1 MTRYNPALFL
11 LEPNAMSSLPSLR
24 LKANADRR
32 LRAGHLWVY
41 SNEIDVAATPL
52 TAFEAG
58 DQAILEAAGGKPLG
72 IVAMSPNNLICAR
85 LLSRDLKHELDKSLL
100 VHRLNVCL
108 SLRERLFDTPCYRL
122 VYGDSDLL
130 PGLVVDRFFDILVVQ
145 LASATMERHK
155 DEVLAALI
163 QVLKPSGILLKND
176 SSARDAEGLQRYVET
191 AYGQVPEWVALEE
204 NGVKFEA
211 PVIEGQ
217 KTGWFY
223 DHRMNRARL
232 APYVQGKRVLDLFSY
247 IGGWGVQAAVFGAS
261 EVFCVD
267 ASGFALDGVERNAAL
282 NGLAEKVTCVEG
294 DVFAALR
301 ELKAAEE
308 RFDVVIADPPAFI
321 KRKKDIKNGEAAYR
335 RLNEM
340 AMRMLNKDGIL
351 VSASCSMHLAEDS
364 LHQILLQS
372 ARHLDRNIQLLERGA
387 QGPDHPEHMAI
398 AETRY
403 IKSLTVRL
411 LPNS

>member
-1 MTRYNPALFL
+1 M
-11 LEPNAMSSLPSLR
+11 SLPSLR

-52 TAFEAG
+52 HGFAAG

-72 IVAMSPNNLICAR
+72 VVAMSPNNLICAR
-85 LLSRDLKHELDKSLL
+85 LLSRDVKHVLDKSLL
-100 VHRLNVCL
+100 VHRLNVAL
-108 SLRERLFDTPCYRL
+108 SLRERLFETPCYRL

-145 LASATMERHK
+145 LASATMEAHK
-155 DEVLAALI
+155 DDVVAALI
-163 QVLKPSGILLKND
+163 QVLKPSGILFKND

-191 AYGQVPEWVALEE
+191 VYGEVPEWVALEE

-211 PVIEGQ
+211 PVIDGQ

-232 APYVQGKRVLDLFSY
+232 APYVKGKRVLDLFSY
-247 IGGWGVQAAVFGAS
+247 IGGWGVQAAAFGAS

-282 NGLAEKVTCVEG
+282 NGVGENVTCVEG
-294 DVFAALR
+294 DAFAALR

-335 RLNEM
+335 RLNET

-351 VSASCSMHLAEDS
+351 VSASCSMHLDEDH
-364 LHQILLQS
+364 LQNILLTS

-387 QGPDHPEHMAI
+387 QGPDHPVHLAI

>member
-1 MTRYNPALFL
+1 
-11 LEPNAMSSLPSLR
+11 MSALPSLR

-41 SNEIDVAATPL
+41 SNEIDVTATPL
-52 TAFEAG
+52 HGFAAG

-108 SLRERLFDTPCYRL
+108 SLRERLFDKPCYRL

-155 DEVLAALI
+155 DDVLAALI

-176 SSARDAEGLQRYVET
+176 SSARDAEGLERYVET

-204 NGVKFEA
+204 NGVRFEA

-247 IGGWGVQAAVFGAS
+247 IGGWGVQAAAFGAS

-282 NGLAEKVTCVEG
+282 NGQAEKVTCIEG
-294 DVFAALR
+294 DAFAALR

-351 VSASCSMHLAEDS
+351 VSASCSMHLAEDN

-372 ARHLDRNIQLLERGA
+372 ARHLDRNVQLLERGA

-398 AETRY
+398 PETRY

-411 LPNS
+411 LPNN

>member
-1 MTRYNPALFL
+1 M
-11 LEPNAMSSLPSLR
+11 SLPSLR

-41 SNEIDVAATPL
+41 SNEVDVVATPL
-52 TAFEAG
+52 NAFQPG

-72 IVAMSPNNLICAR
+72 VVALTPNNLICAR
-85 LLSRDLKHELDKSLL
+85 LVSRDVKHVLDKSLL
-100 VHRLNVCL
+100 VHRLNVAL
-108 SLRERLFDTPCYRL
+108 SLRERLFDKPFYRL

-130 PGLVVDRFFDILVVQ
+130 PGLVVDRFGDHLVVQ
-145 LASATMERHK
+145 LASAAMERNK
-155 DEVLAALI
+155 DAVLDALV
-163 QVLKPSGILLKND
+163 QVLKPRGVLWKND
-176 SSARDAEGLQRYVET
+176 SAARDAEGLERYVDT
-191 AYGQVPEWVALEE
+191 AFGVVPEWVALEE

-211 PVIEGQ
+211 PVLEGQ

-232 APYVQGKRVLDLFSY
+232 APYVEGKRVLDLFSY
-247 IGGWGVQAAVFGAS
+247 IGGWGVQAAAFGAS

-267 ASGFALDGVERNAAL
+267 ASGFALDGVERNATL
-282 NGLAEKVTCVEG
+282 NGVAEKVTCVEG
-294 DVFAALR
+294 DVFEALK

-308 RFDVVIADPPAFI
+308 RFDVVVADPPAFI
-321 KRKKDIKNGEAAYR
+321 KRKKDLKNGEAAYR
-335 RLNEM
+335 RLNEQ
-340 AMRMLNKDGIL
+340 AMRLLNKDGIL
-351 VSASCSMHLAEDS
+351 VSASCSMHLPEDD
-364 LHQILLQS
+364 LQNILLGS
-372 ARHLDRNIQLLERGA
+372 ARHLDRNIQLLERGG
-387 QGPDHPEHMAI
+387 QGPDHPVHPAI

>member
-1 MTRYNPALFL
+1 M
-11 LEPNAMSSLPSLR
+11 SLPSLR

-41 SNEIDVAATPL
+41 SNEVDVVATPL
-52 TAFEAG
+52 NAFQPG

-72 IVAMSPNNLICAR
+72 VVALSPNNLICAR
-85 LLSRDLKHELDKSLL
+85 LVSRDVKHVLDKSLL
-100 VHRLNVCL
+100 VHRLNVAL
-108 SLRERLFDTPCYRL
+108 SLRERLFDKPFYRL

-130 PGLVVDRFFDILVVQ
+130 PGLVVDRFGDHLVVQ
-145 LASATMERHK
+145 LASAAMERNK
-155 DEVLAALI
+155 DAVLDALV
-163 QVLKPSGILLKND
+163 QVLKPRGVLWKND
-176 SSARDAEGLQRYVET
+176 SAARDAEGLERYVDT
-191 AYGQVPEWVALEE
+191 AFGMVPEWVALEE

-211 PVIEGQ
+211 PVLEGQ

-232 APYVQGKRVLDLFSY
+232 APYVEGKRVLDLFSY
-247 IGGWGVQAAVFGAS
+247 IGGWGVQAAAFGAS

-267 ASGFALDGVERNAAL
+267 ASGFALDGVERNATL
-282 NGLAEKVTCVEG
+282 NGVAEKVTCVEG
-294 DVFAALR
+294 DVFEALK

-308 RFDVVIADPPAFI
+308 RFDVVVADPPAFI
-321 KRKKDIKNGEAAYR
+321 KRKKDLKNGEAAYR
-335 RLNEM
+335 RLNEQ
-340 AMRMLNKDGIL
+340 AMRLLNKDGIL
-351 VSASCSMHLAEDS
+351 VSASCSMHLPEDD
-364 LHQILLQS
+364 LQNILLGS
-372 ARHLDRNIQLLERGA
+372 ARHLDRNIQLLERGG
-387 QGPDHPEHMAI
+387 QGPDHPVHPAI

>member
-1 MTRYNPALFL
+1 M
-11 LEPNAMSSLPSLR
+11 SLPSLR

-52 TAFEAG
+52 NAFEAG

-72 IVAMSPNNLICAR
+72 IVALSPNNLICAR
-85 LLSRDLKHELDKSLL
+85 LLSRDVKHVLDKSLL
-100 VHRLNVCL
+100 VHRLNVAL
-108 SLRERLFDTPCYRL
+108 SLRERLFDQPCYRL

-155 DEVLAALI
+155 NDVLAALI

-176 SSARDAEGLQRYVET
+176 SAARDAEGLERYVDT
-191 AYGQVPEWVALEE
+191 AFGVVPEWVALEE

-232 APYVQGKRVLDLFSY
+232 APYVKGKRVLDLFSY
-247 IGGWGVQAAVFGAS
+247 IGGWGVQAAAFGAS

-267 ASGFALDGVERNAAL
+267 ASAFALDGVERNATL
-282 NGLAEKVTCVEG
+282 NGFAEKVTCVEG

-335 RLNEM
+335 RLNET
-340 AMRMLNKDGIL
+340 AMRLLNKDGIL
-351 VSASCSMHLAEDS
+351 VSASCSMHLDEDN
-364 LHQILLQS
+364 LQNILLTS

-387 QGPDHPEHMAI
+387 QGPDHPVHPAI
-398 AETRY
+398 NETRY
-403 IKSLTVRL
+403 IKSLTCRL

>member
-1 MTRYNPALFL
+1 M
-11 LEPNAMSSLPSLR
+11 SLPSLR

-52 TAFEAG
+52 NGFAAG

-85 LLSRDLKHELDKSLL
+85 LLSRDVKHVLDKSLL
-100 VHRLNVCL
+100 VHRLNVAL
-108 SLRERLFDTPCYRL
+108 SLRERLFDQPCYRL

-130 PGLVVDRFFDILVVQ
+130 PGLLVDRFFDILVVQ
-145 LASATMERHK
+145 LASATMEARK
-155 DEVLAALI
+155 DDVLAALI
-163 QVLKPSGILLKND
+163 QVCKPSGILFKND
-176 SSARDAEGLQRYVET
+176 SAARDAEGLERYVDT
-191 AYGQVPEWVALEE
+191 AFGVVPEWVALEE

-232 APYVQGKRVLDLFSY
+232 APYVKGKRVLDLFSY
-247 IGGWGVQAAVFGAS
+247 IGGWGVQAAAFGAS

-267 ASGFALDGVERNAAL
+267 ASAFALDGVERNATL
-282 NGLAEKVTCVEG
+282 NGFAEKVTCVEG

-301 ELKAAEE
+301 ELKSAEE

-335 RLNEM
+335 RLNET
-340 AMRMLNKDGIL
+340 AMRLLSKDGIL
-351 VSASCSMHLAEDS
+351 VSASCSMHLEEDN
-364 LHQILLQS
+364 LQNILLTS

-387 QGPDHPEHMAI
+387 QGPDHPVHPAI

>member
-1 MTRYNPALFL
+1 MT
-11 LEPNAMSSLPSLR
+11 LPSLR

-41 SNEIDVAATPL
+41 SNEVDVAATPL
-52 TAFEAG
+52 TGFQPG

-72 IVAMSPNNLICAR
+72 IVAVSPNNLICAR
-85 LLSRDLKHELDKSLL
+85 LLSRDLKHPLDKSLL

-108 SLRERLFDTPCYRL
+108 SLRERLFGTPHYRL

-130 PGLVVDRFFDILVVQ
+130 PGLVVDRFGDLLVAQ
-145 LASATMERHK
+145 IASPTLEAHR
-155 DEVLAALI
+155 DEVLAALV
-163 QVLKPSGILLKND
+163 QVLKPAGVLWKND
-176 SSARDAEGLQRYVET
+176 SSARDAEGLPRYVEV
-191 AYGQVPEWVALEE
+191 AYGEVPDWVALEE
-204 NGVKFEA
+204 NGVRFEA
-211 PVIEGQ
+211 PVREGQ

-247 IGGWGVQAAVFGAS
+247 IGGWGVQAAAFGAE

-267 ASGFALDGVERNAAL
+267 ASAFALDGVERNAAL
-282 NGLAEKVTCVEG
+282 NGVAERMTCVEG
-294 DVFAALR
+294 DVFEAMK

-321 KRKKDIKNGEAAYR
+321 KRRKDLKNGEAAYR
-335 RLNEM
+335 RLNEQ
-340 AMRMLNKDGIL
+340 AMRLLNKDGIL
-351 VSASCSMHLAEDS
+351 ISASCSMHLPEDD
-364 LHQILLQS
+364 LQNILLSS

-387 QGPDHPEHMAI
+387 QGPDHPVHPAI
-398 AETRY
+398 PETRY

-411 LPNS
+411 LPNA

>member
-1 MTRYNPALFL
+1 M
-11 LEPNAMSSLPSLR
+11 SLPSLR

-52 TAFEAG
+52 TGFQAG
-58 DQAILEAAGGKPLG
+58 DQAILEAAGGKALG

-85 LLSRDLKHELDKSLL
+85 LLSRDVKHILDKSLL

-108 SLRERLFDTPCYRL
+108 SLRDRLFDQPFYRL

-130 PGLVVDRFFDILVVQ
+130 PGLVVDRFGDYLVVQ
-145 LASATMERHK
+145 LASATMEHHK
-155 DEVLAALI
+155 HDLIEALV
-163 QVLKPSGILLKND
+163 QVLKPRGILFKND
-176 SSARDAEGLQRYVET
+176 SKARDAEGLPRYVD
-191 AYGQVPEWVALEE
+191 AVFGQVPEWVALEE

-211 PVIEGQ
+211 PVIAGQ

-232 APYVQGKRVLDLFSY
+232 APYVKGKRVLDLFSY
-247 IGGWGVQAAVFGAS
+247 IGGWGVQAAAFGAS

-267 ASGFALDGVERNAAL
+267 ASAFALDGVERNAAL
-282 NGLAEKVTCVEG
+282 NGVADKLTCVEG
-294 DVFAALR
+294 DVFEALK

-308 RFDVVIADPPAFI
+308 RFDVVVCDPPAFI

-335 RLNEM
+335 RLNET
-340 AMRMLNKDGIL
+340 AMRLLGKDGIL
-351 VSASCSMHLAEDS
+351 VSASCSMHLEEDH
-364 LHQILLQS
+364 LQNILLTS
-372 ARHLDRNIQLLERGA
+372 ARHLDRNIQLLERGS
-387 QGPDHPEHMAI
+387 QGPDHPVHPAI

-403 IKSLTVRL
+403 IKSLTCRL
-411 LPNS
+411 LPNN

>member
-1 MTRYNPALFL
+1 M
-11 LEPNAMSSLPSLR
+11 SLPSLR

-41 SNEIDVAATPL
+41 SNEVDVVATPL
-52 TAFEAG
+52 NAFQPG

-72 IVAMSPNNLICAR
+72 VVALSPNNLICAR
-85 LLSRDLKHELDKSLL
+85 LVSRDVKHVLDKSLL
-100 VHRLNVCL
+100 VHRLNVAL
-108 SLRERLFDTPCYRL
+108 SLRERLFDKPFYRL

-130 PGLVVDRFFDILVVQ
+130 PGLVVDRFGDHLVVQ
-145 LASATMERHK
+145 LASAAMERNK
-155 DEVLAALI
+155 DAVLDALV
-163 QVLKPSGILLKND
+163 QVLKPRGVLWKND
-176 SSARDAEGLQRYVET
+176 SAARDAEGLERYVDT
-191 AYGQVPEWVALEE
+191 AFGVVPEWVALEE

-211 PVIEGQ
+211 PVLEGQ

-232 APYVQGKRVLDLFSY
+232 APYVEGKRVLDLFSY
-247 IGGWGVQAAVFGAS
+247 IGGWGVQAAAFGAS

-267 ASGFALDGVERNAAL
+267 ASGFALDGVERNATL
-282 NGLAEKVTCVEG
+282 NGVAEKVTCVEG
-294 DVFAALR
+294 DVFEALK

-308 RFDVVIADPPAFI
+308 RFDVVVADPPAFI
-321 KRKKDIKNGEAAYR
+321 KRKKDLKNGEAAYR
-335 RLNEM
+335 RLNEQ
-340 AMRMLNKDGIL
+340 AMRLLNKDGIL
-351 VSASCSMHLAEDS
+351 VSASCSMHLPEDD
-364 LHQILLQS
+364 LQNILLGS
-372 ARHLDRNIQLLERGA
+372 ARHLDRNIQLLERGG
-387 QGPDHPEHMAI
+387 QGPDHPVHPAI

>member
-1 MTRYNPALFL
+1 M
-11 LEPNAMSSLPSLR
+11 SLPSLR

-41 SNEIDVAATPL
+41 SNEVDVSATPL
-52 TAFEAG
+52 QGFQAG
-58 DQAILEAAGGKPLG
+58 QQAILEAANGKPLG
-72 IVAMSPNNLICAR
+72 IVALSPNNLICAR
-85 LLSRDLKHELDKSLL
+85 LLSRDVKHVLDKSLL
-100 VHRLNVCL
+100 VHRLNVAL
-108 SLRERLFDTPCYRL
+108 SLRERLFDKPCYRL

-145 LASATMERHK
+145 LASATMEAHK
-155 DEVLAALI
+155 DDVLAALI
-163 QVLKPSGILLKND
+163 QVCKPSGILFKND
-176 SSARDAEGLQRYVET
+176 SAARDAEGLERYVDT
-191 AYGQVPEWVALEE
+191 AFGVVPEWVALEE

-232 APYVQGKRVLDLFSY
+232 APYVKGKRVLDLFSY

-267 ASGFALDGVERNAAL
+267 ASAFALDGVERNATL
-282 NGLAEKVTCVEG
+282 NGFAEKVTCVEG

-301 ELKAAEE
+301 ELKSAEE

-335 RLNEM
+335 RLNET
-340 AMRMLNKDGIL
+340 AMRLLNKDGIL
-351 VSASCSMHLAEDS
+351 VSASCSMHLEEDN
-364 LHQILLQS
+364 LQNILLTS

-387 QGPDHPEHMAI
+387 QGPDHPVHPAI

>member
-1 MTRYNPALFL
+1 
-11 LEPNAMSSLPSLR
+11 MSSLPSLR

-41 SNEIDVAATPL
+41 SNEIDVTATPL
-52 TAFEAG
+52 HGFAVG

-108 SLRERLFDTPCYRL
+108 SLRERLFTQPCYRL

-155 DEVLAALI
+155 DDVLAALI

-176 SSARDAEGLQRYVET
+176 SSARDAEGLERYVET

-247 IGGWGVQAAVFGAS
+247 IGGWGVQAAAFGAS

-267 ASGFALDGVERNAAL
+267 ASAFALDGVERNAAL

-294 DVFAALR
+294 DAFAALR

-398 AETRY
+398 PETRY

>member
-1 MTRYNPALFL
+1 M
-11 LEPNAMSSLPSLR
+11 SLPSLR

-41 SNEIDVAATPL
+41 SNEIDVAVTPL
-52 TAFEAG
+52 NTFEAG

-72 IVAMSPNNLICAR
+72 IVALSPNNLICAR
-85 LLSRDLKHELDKSLL
+85 LLSRDVKHVLDKSLL
-100 VHRLNVCL
+100 VHRLNVAL
-108 SLRERLFDTPCYRL
+108 SLRERLFDQPCYRL

-145 LASATMERHK
+145 MASATMERHK
-155 DEVLAALI
+155 DDVLAALI

-176 SSARDAEGLQRYVET
+176 SAARDAEGLERYVDT
-191 AYGQVPEWVALEE
+191 AFGVVPEWVALEE

-232 APYVQGKRVLDLFSY
+232 APYVKGKRVLDLFSY
-247 IGGWGVQAAVFGAS
+247 IGGWGVQAAAFGAS

-267 ASGFALDGVERNAAL
+267 ASAFALDGVERNATL
-282 NGLAEKVTCVEG
+282 NGFAEKVTCVEG

-335 RLNEM
+335 RLNET
-340 AMRMLNKDGIL
+340 AMRLLNKDGIL
-351 VSASCSMHLAEDS
+351 VSASCSMHLDEDN
-364 LHQILLQS
+364 LQNILLTS

-387 QGPDHPEHMAI
+387 QGPDHPVHPAI
-398 AETRY
+398 NETRY
-403 IKSLTVRL
+403 IKSLTCRL

>member
-1 MTRYNPALFL
+1 M
-11 LEPNAMSSLPSLR
+11 SLPSLR

-52 TAFEAG
+52 AAFQAG

-72 IVAMSPNNLICAR
+72 IVGISPNNLICAR
-85 LLSRDLKHELDKSLL
+85 LLSRDLKHEFDKSLL
-100 VHRLNVCL
+100 VHRINVAL
-108 SLRERLFDTPCYRL
+108 SLRERLFEQPCYRL
-122 VYGDSDLL
+122 VFGDSDLL

-145 LASATMERHK
+145 LATATMERHK
-155 DEVLAALI
+155 DEVLAALV
-163 QVLKPSGILLKND
+163 QVLKPRGILLKND
-176 SSARDAEGLQRYVET
+176 SAARDAEGLERYVET
-191 AYGQVPEWVALEE
+191 AFGLVPEWVALEE

-232 APYVQGKRVLDLFSY
+232 APYVKGKRVLDLFSY
-247 IGGWGVQAAVFGAS
+247 IGGWGVQAAAFGAT
-261 EVFCVD
+261 EVMCVD
-267 ASGFALDGVERNAAL
+267 GSAFALDGVERNAAL
-282 NGLAEKVTCVEG
+282 NGVAEKLSCVEG
-294 DVFAALR
+294 DVFEALK

-321 KRKKDIKNGEAAYR
+321 KRKKDLKNGEAAYR
-335 RLNEM
+335 RLNEQ
-340 AMRMLNKDGIL
+340 AMRLLNKDGIL
-351 VSASCSMHLAEDS
+351 VSASCSMHLPEDD
-364 LHQILLQS
+364 LQNLVLGS

-387 QGPDHPEHMAI
+387 QGPDHPVHPAI

-403 IKSLTVRL
+403 IKSLTFRL
-411 LPNS
+411 LPNA

>member
-1 MTRYNPALFL
+1 
-11 LEPNAMSSLPSLR
+11 MSSLPSLR

-52 TAFEAG
+52 HGFAAG
-58 DQAILEAAGGKPLG
+58 NQAVLEAAGGKPLG

-85 LLSRDLKHELDKSLL
+85 LLSRDVKHVLDKSLL

-108 SLRERLFDTPCYRL
+108 SLRERLFDQPCYRL

-145 LASATMERHK
+145 LASATMEAHK
-155 DEVLAALI
+155 DDVLAALI
-163 QVLKPSGILLKND
+163 QVCKPSGILFKND
-176 SSARDAEGLQRYVET
+176 SAARDAEGLERYVDT
-191 AYGQVPEWVALEE
+191 AFGVVPEWVALEE

-232 APYVQGKRVLDLFSY
+232 APYVKGKRVLDLFSY
-247 IGGWGVQAAVFGAS
+247 IGGWGVQAAAFGAS

-267 ASGFALDGVERNAAL
+267 ASAFALDGVERNATL
-282 NGLAEKVTCVEG
+282 NGFTEKVTCVEG

-301 ELKAAEE
+301 ELKSAEE

-335 RLNEM
+335 RLNET
-340 AMRMLNKDGIL
+340 AMRLLNKDGIL
-351 VSASCSMHLAEDS
+351 VSASCSMHLEEDN
-364 LHQILLQS
+364 LQNILLIS

-387 QGPDHPEHMAI
+387 QGPDHPVHPAI
-398 AETRY
+398 NETRY